1 MIRRVLCLGLVMWPL
16 AAAAETLYVIDR
28 LIIGLRSDLTESAT
42 VVKSVE
48 TGTALE
54 VLERHDDRARV
65 RDPQGAEGWIDAR
78 YLGAQP
84 PTRDQVA
91 ELQAEIKRLR
101 VEAARPAAKPD
112 AGPKLAQLETELAQ
126 VNAKLAQSEVELEQ
140 ARATLAEAR
149 RAPKQQRPAEAPAA
163 GGSTVL
169 WLAIGFAMLGIGFL
183 AGIVWVRESIRRRMG
198 GMYLRM

>member
-1 MIRRVLCLGLVMWPL
+1 MLWPL
-16 AAAAETLYVIDR
+16 TSAAETLYVIDR
-28 LIIGLRSDLTESAT
+28 LVIGLRSDLTESAT

-54 VLERHDDRARV
+54 VLERHDDRVRV

-84 PTRDQVA
+84 PTRAQIA

-101 VEAARPAAKPD
+101 AEAARPVAKAD
-112 AGPKLAQLETELAQ
+112 TGPKLAKLEAELTQATG
-126 VNAKLAQSEVELEQ
+126 KLAQAEGELNH
-140 ARATLAEAR
+140 ARTALAEALR
-149 RAPKQQRPAEAPAA
+149 VPKEQRPAEAPAS
-163 GGSTVL
+163 GGSTAL
-169 WLAIGFAMLGIGFL
+169 WLAVGFAMLGIGFL
-183 AGIVWVRESIRRRMG
+183 AGMIWVRESIRRRMG